1 LTAEP
6 SLEEGRT
13 AEFVRYWLEQR
24 PDLDPGALAL
34 QLTIARITIMSR
46 RTLSRMAE
54 AEGIT
59 ATDFQIMGA
68 IKRGGAG
75 GPIRPSDLWKLFS
88 LTPGAITYRINR
100 LFEMGLVER
109 QGQSGDRRV
118 ILLNLTPA
126 GAAKVD
132 AVMNGYSAMLD
143 GKLTAVDAVPGGRE
157 ALIRLLRVLAHAW
170 EDEEV
175 EDEGDPLED

>member
-1 LTAEP
+1 
-6 SLEEGRT
+6 
-13 AEFVRYWLEQR
+13 
-24 PDLDPGALAL
+24 
-34 QLTIARITIMSR
+34 
-46 RTLSRMAE
+46 MAE

-59 ATDFQIMGA
+59 ATDFQIMGV
-68 IKRGGAG
+68 IKRGGTE

-118 ILLNLTPA
+118 ILLNLTPS

-132 AVMNGYSAMLD
+132 AVMTGYSDLLD
-143 GKLTAVDAVPGGRE
+143 GKLAAVDEVPGGRE
-157 ALIRLLRVLAHAW
+157 ALTRLLRTLARAW
-170 EDEEV
+170 EDEEADDAP
-175 EDEGDPLED
+175 EPLED